1 MVAAEGRTARWR
13 TMVTLATARP
23 AKFPKAVS
31 AAYDAE
37 PHTPQRVLDMLQ
49 EEERLTPVA
58 DDLAAVKNTIRK
70 GAPCLGGWWHILPF
84 WPCWLLVQPQPRSAA
99 PE

>member
-1 MVAAEGRTARWR
+1 M
-13 TMVTLATARP
+13 
-23 AKFPKAVS
+23 S

-58 DDLAAVKNTIRK
+58 DDLAAVENTIRK
-70 GAPCLGGWWHILPF
+70 KAR
-84 WPCWLLVQPQPRSAA
+84 LV
-99 PE
+99 